1 MPKSPEQ
8 FKPYTMEEAESEA
21 SKMQE
26 KIKSG
31 KVENYNKA
39 EEAVDEERMLENKIK
54 EIWEKEA
61 TQAENNEVYSSAA
74 RDYEKAGNTSKA
86 MEMWKKDIERGE
98 SKKDWYEPKPIA
110 YIRVGDELH
119 ASGNE
124 SRAKEMWNKA
134 AKLMEEER
142 DYAGA
147 TETYEKMSDVIESRE
162 VWKRA
167 AKNAEDMKSYDIAA
181 EYYEKAE
188 NESKA
193 EEMWGKEAKKREKHI
208 KSPSHVSIPQRMID
222 AAEAYEK
229 AGDIPNAF
237 ELWEKV
243 AKEYGKEYGGKH
255 RLASLACEKLSEF
268 YEEWGEEMKHLAEMD
283 EFEDQREWA
292 RRHNKSAEARIR
304 SGDYFNAAW
313 DYEEMG
319 NITGAI
325 EMYEKAS
332 KQIEQQDP
340 NNVSYG
346 HYSAIAQCYEKILE
360 LKRKA

>member
-1 MPKSPEQ
+1 MPRSPEQ
-8 FKPYTMEEAESEA
+8 FKSYTIEEAESEA
-21 SKMQE
+21 LKMQE

-31 KVENYNKA
+31 KAENYNKA

-54 EIWEKEA
+54 EMWEKEA
-61 TQAENNEVYSSAA
+61 AQAENNEVYSSAA
-74 RDYEKAGNTSKA
+74 RDYEKAGNTSKV

-119 ASGNE
+119 ASGDE
-124 SRAKEMWNKA
+124 SIAKEMWNKA
-134 AKLMEEER
+134 AKLMEEKR
-142 DYAGA
+142 DYVGA
-147 TETYEKMSDVIESRE
+147 AETYEKMGNRIESRE

-167 AKNAEDMKSYDIAA
+167 AKSAENMQSYNIAG
-181 EYYEKAE
+181 EYYEKAK

-193 EEMWGKEAKKREKHI
+193 KEMWGKEAEKREKRI

-255 RLASLACEKLSEF
+255 KLASLACEKLSEF
-268 YEEWGEEMKHLAEMD
+268 YKEWGEEMKHLAEMD
-283 EFEDQREWA
+283 EFENQREWA
-292 RRHNKSAEARIR
+292 RRYNKSAEARIR
-304 SGDYFNAAW
+304 SGDYFNAAR

-319 NITGAI
+319 NMTGAI
-325 EMYEKAS
+325 EMYEKSA
-332 KQIEQQDP
+332 KQIEHQNP
-340 NNVSYG
+340 NDVSYG
-346 HYSAIAQCYEKILE
+346 HYSAIATCCEKILE